1 MALRKRVCSKR
12 VKPRA
17 PWQLFEICYQFAHT
31 LRRFFFICCSY
42 VNNLKLHDV
51 ILTDQRGVVLK
62 ITTQYD
68 TEPKVDSNNFQRE
81 VAHVWGIRSLPS
93 SSLDLRQLKVRMVV
107 LF

>member
-1 MALRKRVCSKR
+1 MPHDNYLKFVISS
-12 VKPRA
+12 
-17 PWQLFEICYQFAHT
+17 HT
-31 LRRFFFICCSY
+31 RCEGFFLICCSY

-68 TEPKVDSNNFQRE
+68 TEPKVDSNNFHRE

>member
-1 MALRKRVCSKR
+1 MPHDNYLKFVISS
-12 VKPRA
+12 
-17 PWQLFEICYQFAHT
+17 HT
-31 LRRFFFICCSY
+31 RCEGFFFICCSY

-68 TEPKVDSNNFQRE
+68 TEPKVDSNNFHRE